1 MNHIETVITQKSAEI
16 TCNFDQVKEAIKERL
31 AEYEGITFTEESKAY
46 AKKDVASLRKEKK
59 GLQDKLTAE
68 KKRYMEPWERFEV
81 QAKALISIYDEPI
94 NVISGQLQAFEEE
107 RIAKKKQLITQLYEE
122 TVEDSIKEYAPLSRI
137 YDRKWENTTVKEKEI
152 RKALSEASVRIQADL
167 HTIQLMDSEAVL
179 RALELYKKDLNLSS
193 AVEYIHHYESQK
205 KEIAARE
212 EERIRRAEEERIRR
226 AERERLLAEQR
237 AEEEKKAAI
246 RQAEAEKQ
254 EALRRAEEERTEA
267 LRRAE
272 EVKAVEV
279 ERAREEA
286 RQEAIENLI
295 PDLDDNTKLYE
306 YRISLS
312 EGAKGKL
319 EMYMDSVGIEWEL
332 M

>member
-122 TVEDSIKEYAPLSRI
+122 TVEDSIKEYAPLPRI
-137 YDRKWENTTVKEKEI
+137 YDKKWENATAKEKEI
-152 RKALSEASVRIQADL
+152 KKALAEVSARIQTDI
-167 HTIQLMDSEAVL
+167 HTIQLMDSDAVL
-179 RALELYKKDLNLSS
+179 KALELYKKDLSLSS
-193 AVEYIHHYESQK
+193 AVGYIHHYENQK
-205 KEIAARE
+205 KEIAAKEQERIRREE
-212 EERIRRAEEERIRR
+212 EERIRC
-226 AERERLLAEQR
+226 AERERLLAQQR
-237 AEEEKKAAI
+237 AEEEKEAAL
-246 RQAEAEKQ
+246 RQAEAEKR
-254 EALRRAEEERTEA
+254 EALRQAEEERAEV

-272 EVKAVEV
+272 EVKAAEV

-312 EGAKGKL
+312 EGAKEKL
-319 EMYMDSVGIEWEL
+319 EMYMDSIGIEWEL

>member
-59 GLQDKLTAE
+59 SLQDKLTAE

-107 RIAKKKQLITQLYEE
+107 RIAKKKHLITQLYEE
-122 TVEDSIKEYAPLSRI
+122 TVEDSIKEYAPLPRI
-137 YDRKWENTTVKEKEI
+137 YDKKWENATAKEKEI
-152 RKALSEASVRIQADL
+152 KKALSEVSARIQTDI
-167 HTIQLMDSEAVL
+167 HTIQLMDSDAVL
-179 RALELYKKDLNLSS
+179 KALELYKKDLSLSS
-193 AVEYIHHYESQK
+193 AVGYIHHYENQK
-205 KEIAARE
+205 KEIAAKE
-212 EERIRRAEEERIRR
+212 QERIRREEEERIRR
-226 AERERLLAEQR
+226 AERERLLAQQR
-237 AEEEKKAAI
+237 AEEEKEAAL
-246 RQAEAEKQ
+246 RQAEAEKR
-254 EALRRAEEERTEA
+254 EALRQAEEERAEVLRRAEEA
-267 LRRAE
+267 
-272 EVKAVEV
+272 KAVEV
-279 ERAREEA
+279 ERAR
-286 RQEAIENLI
+286 QEVIENLL
-295 PDLDDNTKLYE
+295 PDLDDDTKLYE

-312 EGAKGKL
+312 ASAKEKL
-319 EMYMDSVGIEWEL
+319 ELYMDSIGIEWEL